1 MKPAATVMLLRDTTL
16 GLEVF
21 MLRRTNNAVFA
32 GGMYVFPGG
41 KVDAADGE
49 GDEGYRVAA
58 VRECYE
64 EAGVLLAVDADG
76 RMVDDGHPALAHR
89 TAVYDG
95 DVDVRALA
103 ADHGLRL
110 ATDALPWTSHWI
122 TPKGETARRFDT
134 RFFMAASPA
143 GQTFHH
149 DDNETVASMWVR
161 PADAL
166 ARWEAGE
173 LQLMPPTVTNL
184 RFLEAHGTV
193 ESAMAAGWAVG
204 TPPCILPKIRFGESG
219 RIIGVAMPDDPVR
232 SGVLGVEGGGH
243 HAQHAGAAPGH
254 VGGRCH
260 FLHDEASDGSE
271 LVGGRAGAGQGNR
284 HASVAAGSH
293 RRLER
298 DAAQQRH
305 ADLVG
310 QGLPATFAEQRV

>member
-1 MKPAATVMLLRDTTL
+1 MTNAEVPVKPAATVMLLRDTTL

-32 GGMYVFPGG
+32 GGMYVCPGG

-219 RIIGVAMPDDPVR
+219 RIIGVAMPDD
-232 SGVLGVEGGGH
+232 
-243 HAQHAGAAPGH
+243 A
-254 VGGRCH
+254 
-260 FLHDEASDGSE
+260 DYE
-271 LVGGRAGAGQGNR
+271 LLA
-284 HASVAAGSH
+284 
-293 RRLER
+293 
-298 DAAQQRH
+298 
-305 ADLVG
+305 
-310 QGLPATFAEQRV
+310 